1 MHSMGIG
8 LSGFLLQLGRSSSLQ
23 WHCKLESGSV
33 YRQDRPTRLDKIKN
47 FHAALQ
53 AGGVVLGIATAN
65 DLLLDLTIGMKYVWQ
80 SWVRRL
86 VSPLGAPEERSQHVQ
101 LDDALH
107 RRGVPV
113 RQAKLTPDGLEFSE
127 DVSEAKWVEES
138 LSDFGTVRAI

>member
-1 MHSMGIG
+1 MTSASLHSIA
-8 LSGFLLQLGRSSSLQ
+8 LRQTFASNESVTTFLIL
-23 WHCKLESGSV
+23 
-33 YRQDRPTRLDKIKN
+33 RQAQYSTRRPTRLDKIKS